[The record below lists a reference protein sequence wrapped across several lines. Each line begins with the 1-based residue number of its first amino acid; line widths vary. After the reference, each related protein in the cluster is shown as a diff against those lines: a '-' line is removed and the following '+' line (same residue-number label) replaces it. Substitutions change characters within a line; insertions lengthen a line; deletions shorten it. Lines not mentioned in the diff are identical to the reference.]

1 MFLVWRFTV
10 SLTLLRRWRE
20 SLFRFANLIL
30 VRKSLLH
37 RSEFCLW
44 LESTIRKNKTHSR
57 YLSVHQ
63 WHGKSTAPPPSYLTT
78 NYHTSSNLT
87 VRFLNALYRYAAKNL
102 NIKIHNELS
111 ICDCSM
117 FIFRIMSLSSYIPAH
132 HHYTTVHWIQ
142 PTGPIISIIITH
154 PVMRRRPSINQLQHF
169 EMWKK
174 TVHNIQFIRKLL
186 LAAHRGNIA
195 QMEMLFDGARFISC
209 HSRNLKAEWL
219 NAFSAYIRFLFWL
232 DWHESSDW
240 PEMGAHWWRSMGRN
254 RCCCC
259 NCTKSNAEK
268 LILKQITTLL
278 S

>member
-1 MFLVWRFTV
+1 
-10 SLTLLRRWRE
+10 
-20 SLFRFANLIL
+20 
-30 VRKSLLH
+30 
-37 RSEFCLW
+37 
-44 LESTIRKNKTHSR
+44 
-57 YLSVHQ
+57 
-63 WHGKSTAPPPSYLTT
+63 
-78 NYHTSSNLT
+78 
-87 VRFLNALYRYAAKNL
+87 
-102 NIKIHNELS
+102 
-111 ICDCSM
+111 M

-142 PTGPIISIIITH
+142 PTSPIISIIITH

-219 NAFSAYIRFLFWL
+219 NAFSAYIRFPFWL

-240 PEMGAHWWRSMGRN
+240 PEMGAHWWSAWEEIAAAAVIVQNPMP
-254 RCCCC
+254 RCSFWS
-259 NCTKSNAEK
+259 KSQLCWARKMEK
-268 LILKQITTLL
+268 N
-278 S
+278 